1 MVIHNIW
8 LMLEVLKR
16 LSQRQSAGLT
26 FEAAAWF
33 VALFALGTEHL
44 YATMQGNVWFTAHIV
59 ATTFL
64 LLYIGETLKKRR
76 PLVAGLYLGLAALSH
91 STTLF
96 TFPFFFLFPIS
107 TSFPSRQQCFQQN
120 HYSP

>member
-44 YATMQGNVWFTAHIV
+44 YARMQGNVWFTAHIV

-64 LLYIGETLKKRR
+64 LLYIGETLKKRP
-76 PLVAGLYLGLAALSH
+76 PLVAVFYVGLAALSP
-91 STTLF
+91 STTLL
-96 TFPFFFLFPIS
+96 TFPFVVLLTMS
-107 TSFPSRQQCFQQN
+107 ASFARRGEV
-120 HYSP
+120 